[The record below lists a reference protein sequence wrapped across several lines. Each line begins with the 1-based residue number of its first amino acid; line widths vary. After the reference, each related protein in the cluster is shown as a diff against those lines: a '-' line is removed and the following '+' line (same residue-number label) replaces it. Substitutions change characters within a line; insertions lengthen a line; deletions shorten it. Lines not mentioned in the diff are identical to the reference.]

1 MRILIT
7 GGTGFIGSRL
17 ALRCLGRGDRVRIL
31 AQLNTP
37 AEQDNARELE
47 QAGVEF
53 VAGSVTDTGEVR
65 DAVRDIDLIFHLAA
79 AQHEAN
85 VPDQHFW
92 EVNVLGTRNL
102 MEAAVE
108 SGVGRVVHG
117 STIGVYGE
125 ARDGAV
131 NEDAPL
137 RPVNIYGITKREG
150 EAVALR
156 HADKT
161 EVVVV
166 RIPETYGP
174 GDRRLLKLF
183 KAIDKGTFFNIG
195 KGENRHHL
203 MYVDDLVDGLL
214 LAAEQP
220 GINGER
226 FLFAGRSILTTNEM
240 IATIARV
247 LDKDPPRIRVPLAPL
262 MLTAIV
268 LESVMK
274 PLGKQPPLH
283 RRRMDFFV
291 KSFVLDGDKAKRVL
305 GFEPRTEFADG
316 ARETAR
322 WYRER
327 GLLD

>member
-1 MRILIT
+1 M
-7 GGTGFIGSRL
+7 
-17 ALRCLGRGDRVRIL
+17 RCLERGDQVRIL

-37 AEQDNARELE
+37 AEEENVRELK
-47 QAGVEF
+47 QAGAEF
-53 VAGSVTDTGEVR
+53 VAGSVTDAGEVCA
-65 DAVRDIDLIFHLAA
+65 AVQDIDLVFHLAA

-102 MEAAVE
+102 MDAAAGA
-108 SGVGRVVHG
+108 GVARVVHG

-125 ARDGAV
+125 SRGAAV
-131 NEDAPL
+131 DEDSPL
-137 RPVNIYGITKREG
+137 RPANIYGITKREG
-150 EAVALR
+150 EAIALR
-156 HADKT
+156 YMDRAG
-161 EVVVV
+161 VVVV

-183 KAIDKGTFFNIG
+183 RAIDKGAFFNIG

-214 LAAEQP
+214 LAGDRP
-220 GINGER
+220 DINGER

-240 IATIARV
+240 VAEIAGA
-247 LDKDPPRIRVPLAPL
+247 LGKQPPGIRVPLAPL
-262 MLTAIV
+262 MLTAVV
-268 LESVMK
+268 LEAVMK

-291 KSFVLDGDKAKRVL
+291 KSFVLNGDKAKRVL
-305 GFEPRTEFADG
+305 GFEPQTDFAEG
-316 ARETAR
+316 ARATAQ

-327 GLLD
+327 GLLG